1 MTNTTGNHWYTR
13 IIYIIPVTL
22 NAGIYLLIAFIYEVL
37 ASVARAEIVA
47 SSSVAGVFTRIQLI
61 IGVFMLFRLAIS
73 VLQGI
78 VDPDK
83 AMDSKT
89 GMGSLIVKI
98 IVCLTMLTLLVP
110 ISYPKA
116 YNSMNK
122 FEKQVSTKGI
132 LFGVLYDFQDRI
144 INGNVLAKLILNT
157 TNDSNNNATGAEL
170 SAVVLKTFL
179 TPNLK
184 EGAATKFEL
193 KIGKSGEPEYP
204 KKYWFCDAFE
214 TDGIYDKYYKTSD
227 PDTLLA
233 MTFEGCQ
240 KKGESDIGDN
250 NYFAFNFNW
259 FISLIVG
266 ILFLVVL
273 VLITIEVAK
282 RAIKLAILR
291 LIAPIPI
298 LSYMAPKSD
307 FQNGPMG
314 AWIKTLFSTY
324 LDLFI
329 QLSTV
334 YFAIFIIAEIRRQGG
349 LEFDQQVSGI
359 VWLFAHVFVYIG
371 LLLFAKEAPKFLK
384 QALGLKEEGGALG
397 ALGGTLAGAIGAVGS
412 YKTAKD
418 ASRKADEEAGR
429 DHNFINRM
437 KNRGAGLLGGMGGFM
452 AGANAKGEKGGNSF
466 KAGIDAVN
474 ANNARRRNGGSWL
487 TRTGD
492 MLGELTTGGV
502 AKQDREIEELE
513 NQLKQPERRN
523 KAAANLASVVGKH
536 KDLVAQKALEQKN
549 IKGTTTLSDGR
560 VINANVAALKQA
572 MQGKQAGDVV
582 YRTENGK
589 DVYAG
594 EIDANVISDLTDS
607 QAVAFESTDAY
618 RSDGKVQGSLAE
630 VAYAVEQVDGID
642 YNGSY
647 DDAGM
652 TIGAAKSAALDSQKE
667 IDNIQEQIIEIK
679 EDPTYQRKKYNSGR
693 K

>member
-1 MTNTTGNHWYTR
+1 MTNTTGNHWYTK

-47 SSSVAGVFTRIQLI
+47 SSSVAGVFTRIQII

-83 AMDSKT
+83 AMDSKS

-116 YNSMNK
+116 QNSMNK
-122 FEKQVSTKGI
+122 FEKQVSSKGI
-132 LFGVLYDFQDRI
+132 LFGVLDDFQDRI

-157 TNDSNNNATGAEL
+157 TNDSNNTATGAEL

-193 KIGKSGEPEYP
+193 KIGDSGEPEYP
-204 KKYWFCDAFE
+204 KKYWFCKGFE
-214 TDGIYDKYYKTSD
+214 TPGIYNKYYNTSD

-233 MTFEGCQ
+233 MTYEGCS
-240 KKGESDIGDN
+240 KKGESEWGVNHAQQNN

-266 ILFLVVL
+266 ILLLVVL

-298 LSYMAPKSD
+298 ISYMAPKSD

-334 YFAIFIIAEIRRQGG
+334 YFAIYIIAAIRRQGG

-384 QALGLKEEGGALG
+384 
-397 ALGGTLAGAIGAVGS
+397 
-412 YKTAKD
+412 
-418 ASRKADEEAGR
+418 R
-429 DHNFINRM
+429 
-437 KNRGAGLLGGMGGFM
+437 
-452 AGANAKGEKGGNSF
+452 
-466 KAGIDAVN
+466 
-474 ANNARRRNGGSWL
+474 
-487 TRTGD
+487 
-492 MLGELTTGGV
+492 
-502 AKQDREIEELE
+502 
-513 NQLKQPERRN
+513 
-523 KAAANLASVVGKH
+523 
-536 KDLVAQKALEQKN
+536 
-549 IKGTTTLSDGR
+549 
-560 VINANVAALKQA
+560 
-572 MQGKQAGDVV
+572 
-582 YRTENGK
+582 
-589 DVYAG
+589 
-594 EIDANVISDLTDS
+594 
-607 QAVAFESTDAY
+607 
-618 RSDGKVQGSLAE
+618 
-630 VAYAVEQVDGID
+630 
-642 YNGSY
+642 
-647 DDAGM
+647 
-652 TIGAAKSAALDSQKE
+652 
-667 IDNIQEQIIEIK
+667 QIA
-679 EDPTYQRKKYNSGR
+679 
-693 K
+693 